1 MAAKIKRK
9 MVMSIRNEKLQR
21 EPAGRR
27 CVGGIGVVDGGAA
40 AVKDKGES
48 NLSEGQLA
56 GGGII
61 VKELGVAAPLD
72 SGFELTAGF
81 VFAEMLV
88 QQVAEEFV
96 GKRAIGF
103 GL

>member
-9 MVMSIRNEKLQR
+9 MVMSMRKEKLQR

-27 CVGGIGVVDGGAA
+27 SVGGIGVVDGGAA
-40 AVKDKGES
+40 GVRDKGKS
-48 NLSEGQLA
+48 NLGEGQLA
-56 GGGII
+56 RGRII

-72 SGFELTAGF
+72 GGFQLTAGF

-88 QQVAEEFV
+88 QQVAEKFV

-103 GL
+103 GF

>member
-9 MVMSIRNEKLQR
+9 IVMSIRKEKLQR

-27 CVGGIGVVDGGAA
+27 CVGGIGVVDCV
-40 AVKDKGES
+40 AVAVRDKGKS
-48 NLSEGQLA
+48 NLGERQLA

-61 VKELGVAAPLD
+61 IKEFGVAAPLD
-72 SGFELTAGF
+72 GGLQLTARF

-88 QQVAEEFV
+88 EQVAEKLV

-103 GL
+103 GF